1 VPRSDHDLALKS
13 AETAL
18 RQGRMP
24 SDGSSRCRGGR
35 AIDFD
40 AASMLGRIY
49 LEQRDFIHAVEW
61 LQRAAEAPPTTP
73 ESGPALFYDL
83 ASAESA
89 GEDGR
94 ALAIFSEL
102 QSNSRGYRDV
112 VERIDR
118 MSKTQ
123 IRG

>member
-1 VPRSDHDLALKS
+1 
-13 AETAL
+13 
-18 RQGRMP
+18 MP
-24 SDGSSRCRGGR
+24 SDRSSRRRGRR
-35 AIDFD
+35 AVDFD

-49 LEQRDFIHAVEW
+49 LEQRDFIHVVEC

-73 ESGPALFYDL
+73 ESGPALFYAL
-83 ASAESA
+83 ASALESA

-94 ALAIFSEL
+94 ALAVFIEL

-118 MSKTQ
+118 LSKTQ